1 MTPSRIFRTL
11 WIVVALMG
19 TTSGTLIAQQT
30 VRLNNG
36 DRLTGNLK
44 RIDEGGGQ
52 WVFTYNGQDVTL
64 DAADVAGFVS
74 DTPIGVRLLDGA
86 IGATPVSEVPGG
98 LRLVLPGGVRTVA
111 ATQIA
116 AVGDPTDL
124 EALAPLRVGFLTPL
138 ARFWM
143 ANAAFGFSDKS
154 GNSRARG
161 LSATLDVERRTPK
174 DRITIGF
181 GMNREESRSASNI
194 FETTV
199 SKYYGTLRLDVFAG
213 ARVFF
218 FAATRQERDR
228 FQDLALRSTYTGGL
242 GYQIVTGSET
252 DLSFSVAGGARR
264 ENFISAGSETA
275 AVAALG
281 SKLRHDFGPA
291 VLLWRVDFSPELAGP
306 EDFRFVSDAS
316 VTAPLFAGIGFRV
329 GVLHEYDSRPQP
341 GIEKNDLL
349 LTTRLSYTIGQ

>member
-19 TTSGTLIAQQT
+19 TTSRALFAQQT
-30 VRLNNG
+30 IRLNNG

-44 RIDEGGGQ
+44 RIEEGQ
-52 WVFTYNGQDVTL
+52 WVFAYNGQDMMF
-64 DAADVAGFVS
+64 DAADVASFVS

-86 IGATPVSEVPGG
+86 IGATAVAEAPGG
-98 LRLVLPGGVRTVA
+98 LRLVLPSGARTVA
-111 ATQIA
+111 AIQIA

-124 EALAPLRVGFLTPL
+124 GALAPSQVGFLTPL

-174 DRITIGF
+174 DRITIGV
-181 GMNREESRSASNI
+181 GLNREESRSASNI

-199 SKYYGTLRLDVFAG
+199 SKYYGALRLDVFAG

-228 FQDLALRSTYTGGL
+228 FQDIALRSTYNGGL
-242 GYQIVTGSET
+242 GYQIVAGSET
-252 DLSFSVAGGARR
+252 DLSFSMAGGVRR
-264 ENFISAGSETA
+264 ENFISAGGETA

-281 SKLRHDFGPA
+281 SKLLHDFGPA
-291 VLLWRVDFSPELAGP
+291 VLLWRVDFSPVLTRP
-306 EDFRFVSDAS
+306 EDFRFVSDAG
-316 VTAPLFAGIGFRV
+316 VTAPLFAGIGFRI